1 MDKLEP
7 KTVYVPVAKDS
18 IYALYKGFTGQSY
31 LEELP
36 NVYPLTGEQL
46 EELLTEYSR
55 LSALYTVKRF
65 LTKKGVTK

>member
-1 MDKLEP
+1 MDKLTP
-7 KTVYVPVAKDS
+7 QTVYVPVGKH
-18 IYALYKGFTGQSY
+18 I
-31 LEELP
+31 EELP